1 MTAVCELLTDF
12 GFLSQVCKKRPFSRL
27 ERVKTGIKS
36 IFPYQAYRPNAWR
49 IAAIASFRPW
59 GLRPPA

>member
-1 MTAVCELLTDF
+1 MTAICELLTDF
-12 GFLSQVCKKRPFSRL
+12 GFLSQVCKKCPFSRL
-27 ERVKTGIKS
+27 ERVKTGIMS
-36 IFPYQAYRPNAWR
+36 IYPYQAYRPNAWR